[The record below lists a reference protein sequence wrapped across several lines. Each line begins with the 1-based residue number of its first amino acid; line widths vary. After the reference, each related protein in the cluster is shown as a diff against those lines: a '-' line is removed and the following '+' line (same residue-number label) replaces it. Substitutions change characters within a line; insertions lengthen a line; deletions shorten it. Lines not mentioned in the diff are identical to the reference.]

1 MTIGRCD
8 NDQTIKVQVSTSR
21 DERMSII
28 TFAFAHMPLPERVR
42 FLERTLDIAPAA
54 GTLLNYQLYNSMM
67 TVLVTQRLFCPGP
80 LGPAVGGIRI
90 PIALG
95 SAARFFASSILPF
108 DRLIAGTIHSPQ
120 LHRIPCHAYFPTLA
134 LHLRFGHSN
143 LPSTA
148 PFSSSGRIQDRGS
161 RK

>member
-1 MTIGRCD
+1 MTTYVI
-8 NDQTIKVQVSTSR
+8 
-21 DERMSII
+21 
-28 TFAFAHMPLPERVR
+28 AHNRR
-42 FLERTLDIAPAA
+42 QNWSSSLERTLEVALAA
-54 GTLLNYQLYNSMM
+54 GTSLNNRLYNCMLIL
-67 TVLVTQRLFCPGP
+67 LVAQRLFCPGP
-80 LGPAVGGIRI
+80 LEPAVGGMRI

>member
-1 MTIGRCD
+1 MTISRCD
-8 NDQTIKVQVSTSR
+8 NDQTIKVQTSTLR
-21 DERMSII
+21 DETIYAS
-28 TFAFAHMPLPERVR
+28 THTPSPELVL
-42 FLERTLDIAPAA
+42 FLRRTLVVAFVAEI
-54 GTLLNYQLYNSMM
+54 LLNCRLYNCTI
-67 TVLVTQRLFCPGP
+67 TVLVAQRLFCPGP
-80 LGPAVGGIRI
+80 LEPDVGGIRI

-95 SAARFFASSILPF
+95 SAARLFASSILPF

-120 LHRIPCHAYFPTLA
+120 LHLIPCHAYFPTLA